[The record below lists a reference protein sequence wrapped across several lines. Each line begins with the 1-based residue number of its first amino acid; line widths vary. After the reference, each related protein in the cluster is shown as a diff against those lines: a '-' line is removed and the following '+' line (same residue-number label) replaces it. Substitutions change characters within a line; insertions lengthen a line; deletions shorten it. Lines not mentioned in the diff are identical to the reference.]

1 MNEVKITWEG
11 HSCFRMEYR
20 DFSLVVDPYDSAMMG
35 PGTPPL
41 ALEADAVYCS
51 HGHGDHNFTGAVTL
65 TGGAAPEDFS
75 VAEAVCPHDD
85 AGGSKRGM
93 NTVRR
98 FDFGGVRVAHMG
110 DVGCVPG
117 GEVFSLIEGCDVLMI
132 PVGGFYTVDAATAW
146 EIVRQARPRCV
157 VPMHYRHEKG
167 GFDVLSTVEDFA
179 QYFTRVRRVGRELTL
194 SEPLPEGLVI
204 MQM

>member
-1 MNEVKITWEG
+1 
-11 HSCFRMEYR
+11 
-20 DFSLVVDPYDSAMMG
+20 
-35 PGTPPL
+35 
-41 ALEADAVYCS
+41 
-51 HGHGDHNFTGAVTL
+51 
-65 TGGAAPEDFS
+65 
-75 VAEAVCPHDD
+75 
-85 AGGSKRGM
+85 M

-98 FDFGGVRVAHMG
+98 FDFGGVRVVHMG

-179 QYFTRVRRVGRELTL
+179 QYFTRVQRVGRELTL